1 MSAGLHLFWQRY
13 GLTALLAGGGVVLA
27 GVIGFETGWGKAIR
41 PAPAAASGAT
51 RSTDMV
57 AVLPA
62 YALPPLDVAFK
73 ETGERP
79 LFSTSRRPSSA
90 GQAAVPV
97 MKKGQFK
104 LTGTSVNADQS
115 VAFLLETAS
124 GKTHWLRKG
133 KEINGI
139 TLDSVEARRVV
150 LKQGEETEELSLRTA
165 PSPPAP
171 RPTVAPAAA
180 PGTQPAAPGQAAPT
194 PPGMPAA
201 VPPGFGSRSAS
212 DAGRYPAPLEAVPAA
227 GTARVTAPATP
238 ADAAATAQ
246 RRRRFPN
253 LPQQ

>member
-1 MSAGLHLFWQRY
+1 VNQTYFTNDRSYRQTYNGLEVTATKRMSNRWQMVAGYTWARSRVK
-13 GLTALLAGGGVVLA
+13 GLSVNVNPNALLNVTGPLA
-27 GVIGFETGWGKAIR
+27 GQNTVFNGQIGDR
-41 PAPAAASGAT
+41 PH
-51 RSTDMV
+51 
-57 AVLPA
+57 
-62 YALPPLDVAFK
+62 
-73 ETGERP
+73 
-79 LFSTSRRPSSA
+79 
-90 GQAAVPV
+90 
-97 MKKGQFK
+97 QFK
-104 LTGTSVNADQS
+104 LTGTSVNAEQS

-180 PGTQPAAPGQAAPT
+180 PGAQPAAPGQAAPT

-212 DAGRYPAPLEAVPAA
+212 DAGRYPAPLEAQTAA